1 MREELSGDKH
11 VSEANDVEMV
21 THKET
26 LSRRPRGHVDEEK
39 G

>member
-1 MREELSGDKH
+1 MREELSGDKT

-21 THKET
+21 SHTDT

-39 G
+39 V